1 MRFTSLIWK
10 NLSRRPL
17 RTGLT
22 LFALA
27 SAVAAVVTLLGIA
40 DSFQRS
46 FADVYRSHA
55 VDVVVSRQGA
65 ADRLSSSIDE
75 PLANRIAAVE
85 GVERSA
91 PVLLE
96 TLSFE
101 DEGVYGIPAM
111 GMSMDSW
118 LTQDFQWSENR
129 VVEDRF
135 EPSLEKPMAN
145 KIYLGAN
152 LAARLDL
159 KPGATVQ
166 LFDDPYLVEDI
177 FTSRSTWENGSMI
190 VPLDQLQTLTG
201 RENQVTYVNVVIDES
216 FGRERVDEVIAS
228 IRDVDAKLLPLATEE
243 FVTTDTRMQIASAMA
258 WMTSMVAILIGAI
271 GTLNTMMTSVVERT
285 GEIGILRAIGWPRG
299 RVIRMICGE
308 SCLLAILASVLGVVL
323 ALGLTWTLGQSPAVR
338 GILETSLGPAAI
350 WRGLLLGFAIGVL
363 GAVFPAWRA
372 SRMLPVEALNQST
385 R

>member
-10 NLSRRPL
+10 NIARRPL

-27 SAVAAVVTLLGIA
+27 SAIAAVVTLLGIA
-40 DSFQRS
+40 NSFQRS

-55 VDVVVSRQGA
+55 IDVVVSRQGA

-75 PLANRIAAVE
+75 ALAAKLDQVD
-85 GVERSA
+85 GVRRSA

-96 TLSFE
+96 TLSLE

-111 GMSMDSW
+111 GMRDDSW
-118 LTQDFQWSENR
+118 LMDDFQWRENR
-129 VVEDRF
+129 AIEDRF
-135 EPSLEKPMAN
+135 EAEPEFPISN

-152 LAARLDL
+152 LAARLGL
-159 KPGATVQ
+159 QPGNQVS
-166 LFDDPYLVEDI
+166 LFDETYVVEDI

-190 VPLDQLQTLTG
+190 VPLGLLQELTG
-201 RENQVTYVNVVIDES
+201 REGQVTYVNVVIDDAY
-216 FGRERVDEVIAS
+216 GKTRVDEVIAG
-228 IRDVDAKLLPLATEE
+228 IRAVDAKLLPLATEE

-285 GEIGILRAIGWPRG
+285 GEIGILRAIGWSRG
-299 RVIRMICGE
+299 RVIRMVLGE
-308 SCLLAILASVLGVVL
+308 SCLLAVLASGLGV
-323 ALGLTWTLGQSPAVR
+323 AFAMGLTWLLGQSPAVR

-350 WRGLLLGFAIGVL
+350 VKGMVVGLAIGLLGAIL
-363 GAVFPAWRA
+363 PAWRA
-372 SRMLPVEALNQST
+372 ARMTPMAALNQAG
-385 R
+385 